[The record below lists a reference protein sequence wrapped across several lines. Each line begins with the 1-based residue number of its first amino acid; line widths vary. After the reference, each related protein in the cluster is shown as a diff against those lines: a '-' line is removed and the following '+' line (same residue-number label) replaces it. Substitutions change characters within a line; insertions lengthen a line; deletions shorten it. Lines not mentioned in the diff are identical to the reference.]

1 MKQLDIYLAYARSNS
16 MLRLRSNAVI
26 IIMHYYVAYKMNGL
40 NWEKLYKIKIY
51 LYLIFLLFVSYILNL
66 GFFEEE
72 KNN

>member
-26 IIMHYYVAYKMNGL
+26 IIMHYYVTYKMNGL